1 MFKNSTLF
9 GTSLPLGKTAPK
21 LRGCEKDFS
30 VCISY

>member
-21 LRGCEKDFS
+21 LRGTGMLKMS
-30 VCISY
+30 